1 MSRKPRL
8 IVPKIPVHITQ
19 RGNRREDLF
28 KDDEDKENY
37 IRFFQFY
44 RKKYKVKLYAWCL
57 FDNWVEFIFIIKIW

>member
-28 KDDEDKENY
+28 KDDEDKESY

-57 FDNWVEFIFIIKIW
+57 MDSHIHILWLNHKI